1 MADRSYPIRANRVRD
16 MQQATLASADY
27 NERQAVAL
35 ERIAD
40 ALEALHAFFTTPAVP
55 IEPPPPVD
63 NEHVAE
69 GAQQFDL
76 KPPKEAS
83 DG

>member
-1 MADRSYPIRANRVRD
+1 MADRSYPIRANRIRD
-16 MQQATLASADY
+16 VQQATLAAADY

-40 ALEALHAFFTTPAVP
+40 ALDKLVEHYVWAATTPA
-55 IEPPPPVD
+55 EPPVP
-63 NEHVAE
+63 AE
-69 GAQQFDL
+69 
-76 KPPKEAS
+76 PPKEAS